1 MKDKKPNL
9 AQRALLETITTN
21 QPFELITTDY
31 LHLDQFKG
39 KYLLVVVDHF
49 TKLPQAFPTKNK
61 SRRSTADT
69 LFNKYFL
76 DFRFPKRIL
85 YDQGKEFDNKLFKRL
100 SEIIGIKPSK
110 TTPHLPMGSRLCKR
124 MNQKLLNMLKTL
136 PENFKSDWKSY
147 MKKLSFSCNN
157 TKNKTA
163 VLRRLPHFLL
173 FGRQGQ
179 LTID

>member
-110 TTPHLPMGSRLCKR
+110 TTPHIPMGSRLCKR
-124 MNQKLLNMLKTL
+124 MNQKLLNMLK
-136 PENFKSDWKSY
+136 SY
-147 MKKLSFSCNN
+147 MKKLSFSYNN

-173 FGRQGQ
+173 FGRQGR